1 LGVRNIYYSPL
12 MSNYQSKDTEVAF
25 EDLRKLIREEFTK
38 AIQELK
44 DLKQHAKPLD
54 IGQVAER
61 YAVSKATIHNWIK
74 QGIVTGFKQGK
85 GRFFHMEE
93 LEKNLTRYGYL
104 DSHELLTS
112 QKQI

>member
-1 LGVRNIYYSPL
+1 

-25 EDLRKLIREEFTK
+25 EDLRNLIKEEFAK

-44 DLKQHAKPLD
+44 GLKQHTKPLD

-93 LEKNLTRYGYL
+93 LEENLTKYRYL
-104 DSHELLTS
+104 DPKGLLDRR
-112 QKQI
+112 KQISM